1 MKVLQNS
8 LCFLMLCGFFFLM
21 PAYAEEN
28 EVGKNSA
35 LNSRN
40 HLILYKGDIYCL
52 ANPHNSVF
60 TLSTIYRITS
70 GQSENICC
78 AVGIEEIYAHTDGI
92 VLVRKLE
99 TMESILAHMLS
110 SNIPQ
115 DMSVELWDTDTLSS
129 VEWLRY
135 STDSQ
140 TMLDVFTVDGN
151 LFTWEIGNEGSYLLE
166 KYEAPY
172 VSLTMLQRSSKP
184 VQYPSFSLTA
194 LTPTFL
200 KKNKAYVS
208 IYDIV
213 QNQQYEALNAISLP
227 YSYDTQGALQAV
239 LQDDDLF
246 YLSKDSL
253 CKYSFA
259 ENTNKVI
266 LSYDIAAA
274 SYHSF
279 TLTCKYAI
287 CYSGDYKIHV
297 YDLETGQCIKKLSS
311 SVATINHLYYDDVL
325 YLYSPYDPNAVE
337 MIDFDRFVQT
347 RYELNN

>member
-1 MKVLQNS
+1 MKVLQNI
-8 LCFLMLCGFFFLM
+8 LCFLVLCGFFFLM

-35 LNSRN
+35 LNSFN
-40 HLILYKGDIYCL
+40 SLIMYKGDIYCL
-52 ANPHNSVF
+52 AEPHYSLF
-60 TLSTIYRITS
+60 DLSTIYRITS
-70 GQSENICC
+70 GQSEDIYC

-99 TMESILAHMLS
+99 TMESFLARMLS
-110 SNIPQ
+110 GRIPQ

-140 TMLDVFTVDGN
+140 TMLDVFTVDGS
-151 LFTWEIGNEGSYLLE
+151 LFTWEIGDEGSCLLE

-172 VSLTMLQRSSKP
+172 VSRTMLQCSSKP
-184 VQYPSFSLTA
+184 VQYPSFSLAT

-200 KKNKAYVS
+200 KKNKVYVS
-208 IYDIV
+208 IYDTI

-227 YSYDTQGALQAV
+227 YSYDIQGALQAV

-259 ENTNKVI
+259 ENTNKAI

-274 SYHSF
+274 SYRSF

-287 CYSGDYKIHV
+287 CYSGSYEIHV
-297 YDLETGQCIKKLSS
+297 YDLENGQCIKKLSS
-311 SVATINHLYYDDVL
+311 SVATVEHLYYDNVL
-325 YLYSPYDPNAVE
+325 YLYNPFDPNVVE